1 VISGDIRPPGS
12 EDGQP
17 VGQLAAAGH
26 SFPADV
32 IADRYDVVVAD
43 PQAGKRSAAVLYR
56 RRLSKAIILNNKLN
70 TTYWRVGR
78 WTRALPAGSRDDQ
91 VHSLCTREDIAMAEH
106 DVVIRGGTVADGTG
120 APRRTADVAVTDG
133 WITEVGRVNGRGARE
148 IDAGGALVTPGF
160 VDIHT
165 HYDGQATWDSRLQP
179 SAWHGV
185 TSVVAGN
192 CGVGFAPV
200 VPAHHQRLI
209 DLMEGIEDIPGT
221 ALHEGL
227 PWTWESYEEYLDV
240 LAGRHFD
247 LDIGTQVPH
256 AALRVHVMGERAV
269 AGGAATDGEISQMAA
284 LAAGAVEA
292 GAMGF
297 STSRTINHK
306 SVDGELTPSY
316 DAGMDELTEIA
327 RSVGGTGR
335 GVLQLV
341 TDFVDVDVDVDI
353 MTSMVRAS
361 GRPLSVSLIQ
371 AHFDPTRYRTVLKR
385 IAAANSA
392 GLPIRAQ
399 VGARGVGLVMGL
411 ELTLHPFMT
420 NPVWLEMA
428 HLPLAEQVTLL
439 SRPETKAAVLAAQT
453 EEKRAALIGGRL
465 INKYHLMYEL
475 TDPPQYEPDPRDSV
489 AARANQDGRDPAELA
504 YDLMLADGGRGLL
517 YVMTA
522 NYVDGN
528 LEAVREMLEDPWSL
542 PGLSDGGAH
551 VGSICD
557 GSFPTTLLQLWARDR
572 ARGTLG
578 LEFMIQRQC
587 RDTAAAVGLD
597 DRGVL
602 AAGYRGDI
610 NVIDLDQL
618 RLRRPEVH
626 HDLPGG
632 GRRLLQRAEGYRH
645 TFVRGVET
653 YADGIDTGELPGR
666 LIRGPQAV
674 RA

>member
-1 VISGDIRPPGS
+1 
-12 EDGQP
+12 
-17 VGQLAAAGH
+17 
-26 SFPADV
+26 
-32 IADRYDVVVAD
+32 
-43 PQAGKRSAAVLYR
+43 
-56 RRLSKAIILNNKLN
+56 
-70 TTYWRVGR
+70 
-78 WTRALPAGSRDDQ
+78 
-91 VHSLCTREDIAMAEH
+91 MAEH
-106 DVVIRGGTVADGTG
+106 DLVIRGGTVIDGTG
-120 APRRTADVAVTDG
+120 APRRTADVAVSHG
-133 WITEVGRVNGRGARE
+133 RITEVGRVDGRGGRE
-148 IDAGGALVTPGF
+148 IDADGAVVAPGF

-227 PWTWESYEEYLDV
+227 PWTWESYDEYLQV
-240 LAGRHFD
+240 LAARQFD

-269 AGGAATDGEISQMAA
+269 AGAAATDGETSRMAA
-284 LAAGAVEA
+284 LAARAVEI
-292 GAMGF
+292 GALGF
-297 STSRTINHK
+297 STSRTLNHK

-316 DAGMDELTEIA
+316 DAGVDELIRIA
-327 RSVGGTGR
+327 AAVGGTGR

-341 TDFVDVDVDVDI
+341 TDFLDIDADVEI

-361 GRPLSVSLIQ
+361 ARPLSVSLMQ
-371 AHFDPTRYRTVLKR
+371 THFDPTGYRTVLKR
-385 IAAANSA
+385 IAEANAA

-399 VGARGVGLVMGL
+399 VAARGVGLVMGL

-420 NPVWLEMA
+420 NPVWHDMA
-428 HLPLAEQVTLL
+428 HLPPAEQAIRL

-453 EEKRAALIGGRL
+453 KEKRTALIGGRL
-465 INKYHLMYEL
+465 IDKFHLMYEL
-475 TDPPQYEPDPRDSV
+475 TDPPQYEPDPRESV
-489 AARANQDGRDPAELA
+489 AARAERDGRDAADLA
-504 YDLMLADGGRGLL
+504 YDLLLAGGGRGLL

-522 NYVDGN
+522 NFVDGT
-528 LEAVREMLEDPWSL
+528 LEPVREMLEDPWSL

-557 GSFPTTLLQLWARDR
+557 GSFPTTLLQHWTRDR
-572 ARGTLG
+572 AAGTLG
-578 LEFMIQRQC
+578 MEFLIERQC
-587 RDTAAAVGLD
+587 RDTAAAVGLA

-602 AAGYRGDI
+602 ASGYRADL
-610 NVIDLDQL
+610 NVIDLDGL

-666 LIRGPQAV
+666 LIRGPQPAP
-674 RA
+674 A